1 MGSNADSIA
10 EELRYFS
17 AIPALSGM
25 EDRMIAEMVRR
36 FEPLA
41 DSLDVDNLGNVTATF
56 EGTGEDEPRLL
67 VFAHIDEVGLIVTKV
82 EANGFLRFDRI
93 GGVPEKTLPG
103 QFVDVHKIDGSRS
116 YAGVIGTWA
125 HHLTPPDQRFVVP
138 TTDKMYIDIGAVTAE
153 EVLAKGIN
161 IGSAVTYQPNFQR
174 IGDYR
179 VAGKT
184 LDNRIGVVML
194 CALAKHLHGH
204 RPKGTVY
211 LVASVQE
218 EFNIR
223 GIMPV
228 FTRLEP
234 DAAICLDITSACD
247 TPDLNMRYDVSLG
260 KGPAVLQMNF
270 HGRGTLA
277 GLIPH
282 PKLRMFIERTIE
294 EMNLPYQ
301 RQTIIGEIT
310 DDAFTLVLG
319 KRGIAMGHLSIPM
332 RYSHS
337 PIESTDLRDIE
348 AGIRI
353 IQEVVDRFDRTLDLR
368 RGVL

>member
-1 MGSNADSIA
+1 MKSIF
-10 EELRYFS
+10 EELVHFTS
-17 AIPALSGM
+17 IPALSGM
-25 EDRMIAEMVRR
+25 EDRMISEMVQR
-36 FEPLA
+36 FKPLT
-41 DSLDVDNLGNVTATF
+41 DEVEVDRLGNVTATF
-56 EGTGEDEPRLL
+56 RGKSESEPTML
-67 VFAHIDEVGLIVTKV
+67 VFAHVDEVGLMVTKV
-82 EANGFLRFDRI
+82 EPNGYLRFDRI
-93 GGVPEKTLPG
+93 GGVPEKTLRG
-103 QFVDVHKIDGSRS
+103 QFVDVHTIDGAAR
-116 YAGVIGTWA
+116 YPALVGTIA
-125 HHLTPPDQRFVVP
+125 HHLTPAETKYIVP
-138 TTDKMYIDIGAVTAE
+138 TTEKMYIDGGWTSAE
-153 EVLAKGIN
+153 EVLAKGIR
-161 IGSAVTYQPNFQR
+161 IGSAATYRPNLQR
-174 IGDYR
+174 LGENR

-184 LDNRIGVVML
+184 LDNRIGIIIL
-194 CALAKHLHGH
+194 LALAEHISKN

-223 GIMPV
+223 GNMPS

-234 DAAICLDITSACD
+234 HAAICLDITSACD
-247 TPDLNMRYDVSLG
+247 TPDLNLRYDISLG

-294 EMNLPYQ
+294 ELKIPYQ

-319 KRGIAMGHLSIPM
+319 KYGVAMAHLSIPM

-337 PIESTDLRDIE
+337 PVETADLRDIE

-353 IQEVVDRFDRTLDLR
+353 INEVVDRFDSSLSLE
-368 RGVL
+368 RGTS